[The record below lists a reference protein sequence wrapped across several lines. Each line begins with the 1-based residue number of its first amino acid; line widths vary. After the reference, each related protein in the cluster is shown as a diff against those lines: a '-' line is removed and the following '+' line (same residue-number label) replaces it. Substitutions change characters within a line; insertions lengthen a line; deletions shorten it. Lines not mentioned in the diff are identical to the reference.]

1 MLPYAA
7 PGILTGIVLS
17 LARALGEA
25 APLIMLGA
33 VTGLLPETSLTGRFT
48 AIPMLIYNWSGRPDV
63 PGEEIGWTN
72 AAAAAGLVLLFL
84 VLTFNA
90 LAIYLRNRFE
100 KSRVGQ

>member
-1 MLPYAA
+1 
-7 PGILTGIVLS
+7 
-17 LARALGEA
+17 
-25 APLIMLGA
+25 
-33 VTGLLPETSLTGRFT
+33 
-48 AIPMLIYNWSGRPDV
+48 MLIYNWSGRPDV